1 MQTSAIAIDHLVK
14 RYGSLTAV
22 DGLSLDVQPGEFF
35 GLLGPNGAG
44 KTTTISA
51 IVGLL
56 RFDAG
61 SIRVHGLDVQRDYRQ
76 ARQLVGLS
84 AQEYNFDRYL
94 SIEDVLVYQAG
105 YFGIPA
111 SVAKPRAHALL
122 KQFELYEKRHV
133 DYLKLSG
140 GMKRRLTIARALIH
154 EPRVLILD
162 EPTAGTDVVLRLE
175 LWQQLRELN
184 KQGLTIVLTTHYLEE
199 AEELCKRIAIMRA
212 GRIVALDETKRL
224 IGTAAG
230 QTLTVDLSA
239 PLDRLPASW
248 QAHGGHLEWT
258 DETLRLGG
266 VQPTEVGPLLAA
278 LGDAVAGL
286 KLEQRN
292 LQDLFLELTGQ
303 PLPSDSEAEAVR

>member
-1 MQTSAIAIDHLVK
+1 MQTPAIAIDNLVK
-14 RYGSLTAV
+14 NYGTLRAV
-22 DGLSLDVQPGEFF
+22 DGLSLTVGQGEFF

-51 IVGLL
+51 IVGLV
-56 RFDAG
+56 RIDGGA
-61 SIRVHGLDVQRDYRQ
+61 IRVMGHDVGRDYRQ
-76 ARQLVGLS
+76 ARRLVGLS

-94 SIEDVLVYQAG
+94 TIEDVLIYQAG

-111 SVAKPRAHALL
+111 REARPRAQALL
-122 KQFELYEKRHV
+122 KQFELYDKRHV

-162 EPTAGTDVVLRLE
+162 EPTAGTDVALRLE

-184 KQGLTIVLTTHYLEE
+184 RQGLTIVLTTHYLEE

-224 IGTAAG
+224 VGAATG
-230 QTLTVDLSA
+230 QTLTVQLAA
-239 PLDRLPASW
+239 PLPTLPGIW
-248 QAHGGHLEWT
+248 QARRDQLEQT
-258 DETLRLGG
+258 PDTLRLHG
-266 VQPTEVGPLLAA
+266 VEPVEVGPLLTA
-278 LGDAVAGL
+278 LGGAVAGL
-286 KLEQRN
+286 SLDQRN

-303 PLPSDSEAEAVR
+303 PMPAETEAVS